1 MDTRARGATVGR
13 RAYRATTLPRDR
25 LGTVRARPET
35 SRKLVYPAPALAAH
49 LPTSTAHA
57 PWRQDGFALIMRHAS
72 GPPSPSLAVLRR
84 SGSDPEDC
92 SRPRPRTY
100 VLAIALL
107 SERCHS
113 VCCDNRDPG
122 VPRQGSRLPIL
133 GCLGRPPVGN
143 ALELELDES
152 YLLVQ
157 SPVSTLL
164 PGPLDPSACLY
175 PPLPSPPLPGFNAR
189 LRTHDR
195 SRGMSLS
202 VCPCTSV
209 TTPRPPLHPSAS

>member
-1 MDTRARGATVGR
+1 MIVDTRARGAAVR
-13 RAYRATTLPRDR
+13 RRGCRATTLPRDR

-57 PWRQDGFALIMRHAS
+57 PWRWNGLALIMRHAS
-72 GPPSPSLAVLRR
+72 GPPSPSLTVLRR

-107 SERCHS
+107 SERCHT
-113 VCCDNRDPG
+113 VCCDTDNRDPG
-122 VPRQGSRLPIL
+122 VPCQGSRLPIL
-133 GCLGRPPVGN
+133 GCWGRPPVGN

-164 PGPLDPSACLY
+164 PGPFDPSACLY
-175 PPLPSPPLPGFNAR
+175 PPLPGFNAR

-202 VCPCTSV
+202 VSPCTSV
-209 TTPRPPLHPSAS
+209 TTLRPHHTEYPR